1 MEAGSK
7 QKKEKWYREENM
19 GEMGEM
25 GRKRGMKGRQRRRRK
40 GNRRTEGS
48 IETLSPFIELFQF
61 QYSQRDKEVEYIKH
75 ID

>member
-7 QKKEKWYREENM
+7 QKKEKCYREEN
-19 GEMGEM
+19 MGEM

-40 GNRRTEGS
+40 GNKRTEGS
-48 IETLSPFIELFQF
+48 KETLSPFIELFQF
-61 QYSQRDKEVEYIKH
+61 HYSQRDKEVEYIKH